1 MNLSHAVLL
10 ILSNFNT
17 NNVQFSALACSTKC
31 QLIVCP
37 ARALNYAILPQFT
50 SHFNQTAKSNEH
62 STDGPKYYSNPKM
75 ERLTKLKSLLKYGLN
90 NHAKM
95 IVFKLVAIASFESTT
110 CLLVIKMCYDFST
123 GKSRFGS
130 FIRNMN

>member
-1 MNLSHAVLL
+1 MSCKSTELCNFASIYLSL
-10 ILSNFNT
+10 
-17 NNVQFSALACSTKC
+17 Q
-31 QLIVCP
+31 P
-37 ARALNYAILPQFT
+37 E
-50 SHFNQTAKSNEH
+50 AKSNEH